1 MPQEA
6 AGAAIIGDRSKRLGQ
21 GIGRID
27 EDTGK
32 EGHNNGTSGSPV
44 LDRERAGIKR

>member
-6 AGAAIIGDRSKRLGQ
+6 AGVAISGDRSKRLGQ
-21 GIGRID
+21 GIGRMD
-27 EDTGK
+27 DDAGRG
-32 EGHNNGTSGSPV
+32 GHNNGTSGGPV